1 MQKAFLVLKQIK
13 NRKMRSFL
21 EHYPTD
27 RKGSHYPQF
36 LIACNWMLSC
46 NQNPGAISFIDSPQG
61 GGPMK

>member
-1 MQKAFLVLKQIK
+1 
-13 NRKMRSFL
+13 MRSFL
-21 EHYPTD
+21 ENHQIARKISQYPE
-27 RKGSHYPQF
+27 F